1 MPTYEYKCSACGHA
15 FEKFHSIMA
24 DPIKECPVCKKK
36 KVKRLIG
43 MGSALIFKG
52 SGFYTTDYRSD
63 GYKAQASGDSK
74 PSDSKPGESKA
85 GDPKASETKN
95 GDSKSGGD
103 SAKAVPAPAVPP
115 VATKAPAAAPTP
127 D

>member
-24 DPIKECPVCKKK
+24 APIKECPVCKKK

-52 SGFYTTDYRSD
+52 SGFYTTDYRSE
-63 GYKAQASGDSK
+63 GYKAQAGNDSK
-74 PSDSKPGESKA
+74 PSDSKAGES
-85 GDPKASETKN
+85 KASETKVA
-95 GDSKSGGD
+95 SETKSSGE
-103 SAKAVPAPAVPP
+103 SVKAAPAPAVPP
-115 VATKAPAAAPTP
+115 VAAKNTSAPTP